1 MQSGIFKKNVMKIK
15 TQSILLA
22 LLFCMST
29 TYAQENDMSY
39 RRSSWYNILISHP
52 EQGFSSDILY
62 VYNNK
67 DMSDKFNDHSLSIGA
82 VAATGTKFIDKKPI
96 DDFLNRND
104 VAKRL
109 VAKWFDRDKY
119 TGVCDMDLISYRG
132 LEAAKASDI
141 EVASLTKRHEAL
153 LMDAGTELIGS
164 TFVLVHD
171 VIYIDK
177 AEENQDIAAGIH
189 VGGAIL
195 GGVLSIIG
203 AATDNEDLVNAGS
216 LLYLSS
222 ETASLVV
229 SQLEGFRVKV
239 RTHLY
244 QVEWDSLAPY
254 DFYEK
259 YYTETLDPAKIAAWE
274 DAQYKLKYIGTQE
287 VKSGQTVMKGVHNP
301 EDVIKKVVYRAL
313 DECVLNLQKQYEAFR
328 LKEPIYS
335 MGEKKTVHVKIG
347 LKEGVSKNSKY
358 EVLETVID
366 GRGRTRYRRVGTIV
380 PDPNR
385 IWDNRFMA
393 IEEGAENSELGYT
406 TFKIKSGA
414 NSIYPG
420 MLIREIKF

>member
-1 MQSGIFKKNVMKIK
+1 
-15 TQSILLA
+15 
-22 LLFCMST
+22 
-29 TYAQENDMSY
+29 MSY

-52 EQGFSSDILY
+52 EQEFSSDILY

-67 DMSDKFNDHSLSIGA
+67 EMSDKFNDHSLSIGA
-82 VAATGTKFIDKKPI
+82 VAATGTTFIERKPV
-96 DDFLNRND
+96 DDFLSQND

-141 EVASLTKRHEAL
+141 EIASLTKRHEAL
-153 LMDAGTELIGS
+153 LMDAGTELIGN

-171 VIYIDK
+171 VVYIDK

-189 VGGAIL
+189 IGGAIL
-195 GGVLSIIG
+195 GGVLGIIG
-203 AATDNEDLVNAGS
+203 AATNNKDLVNTGS
-216 LLYLSS
+216 LLYLST

-244 QVEWDSLAPY
+244 QVEWDSIAPY
-254 DFYEK
+254 DFYEN
-259 YYTETLDPAKIAAWE
+259 YYTETYDAEKITAWKKAK
-274 DAQYKLKYIGTQE
+274 YKLKYIGTQE

-301 EDVIKKVVYRAL
+301 EDVIRKVVYRAL
-313 DECVLNLQKQYEAFR
+313 DECVLNLQKQYEVFR

-335 MGEKKTVHVKIG
+335 MGEKKKTVCVKIG
-347 LKEGVSKNSKY
+347 LKEGVGKKSKY

-380 PDPNR
+380 PDPNL

-393 IEEGAENSELGYT
+393 VEEGAENSELGYT

-414 NSIYPG
+414 GSIYPG